1 MEEMNSDA
9 VMITLPTN
17 EAKVDA
23 QPPKAGC
30 RQVRILN
37 VVSCLNQYGE
47 ERVHVDFSYKG
58 FSWGNVFKLTS
69 PTLKALF
76 GDAIKVSDIG
86 TLKFAEVVEKYGNK
100 GYYPSVEGAE
110 EVESV

>member
-1 MEEMNSDA
+1 MEEMNSD
-9 VMITLPTN
+9 VLMIDLPADN
-17 EAKVDA
+17 AKIDA
-23 QPPKAGC
+23 KPPKAGC

-37 VVSCLNQYGE
+37 VVRCLNQYGE

-58 FSWGNVFKLTS
+58 FRWGNVFKLTS

-86 TLKFAEVVEKYGNK
+86 ALKFAEVVEKYGNN

-110 EVESV
+110 EVENA

>member
-1 MEEMNSDA
+1 MEEMNNND
-9 VMITLPTN
+9 VMIHLPAK
-17 EAKVDA
+17 EARIDVH
-23 QPPKAGC
+23 PPKAGC
-30 RQVRILN
+30 RQVRILK

-58 FSWGNVFKLTS
+58 FCWGNVFKLTS

-86 TLKFAEVVEKYGNK
+86 TLKFAEVVEKYGNG

>member
-1 MEEMNSDA
+1 MDEMNSDA
-9 VMITLPTN
+9 VMITLPADEVKT
-17 EAKVDA
+17 DA